1 MKITI
6 KDQDL
11 QWTREE
17 TQETMAPGAMTTT
30 TGETMVTTTQVEIE
44 NCKMINIEIQI
55 DKITIGLAMAVV
67 GSIQKK
73 IIDVIIT
80 ITGIEIMLMIEIK
93 EDHKETIVRN
103 VIESL

>member
-11 QWTREE
+11 QWTKEE
-17 TQETMAPGAMTTT
+17 TPETMAPSAMTT

-44 NCKMINIEIQI
+44 NGKMINIEIQI
-55 DKITIGLAMAVV
+55 DKITIGLAMAVA

-93 EDHKETIVRN
+93 EHHKETIVRN

>member
-1 MKITI
+1 
-6 KDQDL
+6 
-11 QWTREE
+11 
-17 TQETMAPGAMTTT
+17 MAPGAMTTR
-30 TGETMVTTTQVEIE
+30 GETMVTTTQVEIE
-44 NCKMINIEIQI
+44 NGKMINIEIQI
-55 DKITIGLAMAVV
+55 DKITIDLAMAVA